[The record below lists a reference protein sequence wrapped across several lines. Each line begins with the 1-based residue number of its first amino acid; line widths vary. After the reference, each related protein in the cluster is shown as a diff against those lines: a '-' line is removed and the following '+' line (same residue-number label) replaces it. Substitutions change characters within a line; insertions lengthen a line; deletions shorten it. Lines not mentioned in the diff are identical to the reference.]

1 MTGTK
6 LKALRIKRGLSQSAL
21 ATMSEVSQK
30 TISRIENGKT
40 GILMLRGDAIKRISQ
55 ALDIPPE
62 STMFSNNGKF
72 SCSESEKDLIKYVRM
87 LPENKK
93 IRIRHFVEF
102 ELVTQD

>member
-21 ATMSEVSQK
+21 ATKSEVSQK

-40 GILMLRGDAIKRISQ
+40 GILMLRGDAIKRISL

-62 STMFSNNGKF
+62 TTMFSMNGIF
-72 SCSESEKDLIKYVRM
+72 SFSQFEKDLIKDVRL

-93 IRIRHFVEF
+93 IRIKHFVEF

>member
-30 TISRIENGKT
+30 TISRIETGDT
-40 GILMLRGDAIKRISQ
+40 GILMLRGDSIKRLAL

-62 STMFSNNGKF
+62 STMFSMNGKF
-72 SCSESEKDLIKYVRM
+72 SCSGFEKEIIKSFRMLSEKKKVRIKHQ
-87 LPENKK
+87 
-93 IRIRHFVEF
+93 IEF
-102 ELVTQD
+102 ELVYQD